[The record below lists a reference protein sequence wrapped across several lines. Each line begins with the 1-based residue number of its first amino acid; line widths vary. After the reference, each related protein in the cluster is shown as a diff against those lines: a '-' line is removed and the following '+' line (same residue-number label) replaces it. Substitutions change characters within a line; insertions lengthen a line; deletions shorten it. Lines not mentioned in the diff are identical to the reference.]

1 LQEFLQLKETIVEKE
16 EMLNR
21 IAAEGLIPL
30 IRAASA
36 SDAVQAALAIKEGGA
51 GFIEVTMTVPG
62 AIDVIRELDRQC
74 GDEVIIGAGT
84 ILDVEAG
91 RAALLAGA
99 RFLVTP
105 GLCLPLVELARHY
118 SAPVILGAMTP
129 TEILAAWTAGADL
142 VKVFPVAQLGGPA
155 YIKAIRGPLPHIP
168 TVPSGGVNLQNA
180 AAFIEAGAAAVGAG
194 GELVDGKA
202 IREKRF
208 EVITENTR
216 KFMAAVRQA
225 REKR

>member
-1 LQEFLQLKETIVEKE
+1 MEKQEI
-16 EMLNR
+16 LNR

-30 IRAASA
+30 IRASSA

-74 GDEVIIGAGT
+74 GDKVVIGAGT
-84 ILDVEAG
+84 ILDAETG

-105 GLCLPLVELARHY
+105 SLCFSLVELARRY

-142 VKVFPVAQLGGPA
+142 VKVFPVGQLGGPA
-155 YIKAIRGPLPHIP
+155 YIKAIRGPLPHVL

-180 AAFIEAGAAAVGAG
+180 GAFIEAGATAVGAG

-202 IREKRF
+202 IREKCF

-216 KFMAAVRQA
+216 KFMAAVQQA
-225 REKR
+225 KEKR